1 LPKSFLIFVTFSY
14 FFRSSERSADPEGV
28 IRWICKPGTQFFRS
42 AASLFPSLSPRSDY
56 NWLVSRGSGA
66 LFLIFELY
74 FCYLIFAFCFELTV
88 RFPLLFLDNIH
99 RLGENSERHDYS
111 YIGLGIDMVNHTA
124 NPARMDVNFVEFP
137 KIPYPVKYKHRPAKG
152 GVKKWLRRL
161 KRIWRDWGMDSE
173 KDVALY
179 YPYIDIDDAGLL

>member
-1 LPKSFLIFVTFSY
+1 
-14 FFRSSERSADPEGV
+14 
-28 IRWICKPGTQFFRS
+28 
-42 AASLFPSLSPRSDY
+42 
-56 NWLVSRGSGA
+56 
-66 LFLIFELY
+66 
-74 FCYLIFAFCFELTV
+74 
-88 RFPLLFLDNIH
+88 
-99 RLGENSERHDYS
+99 
-111 YIGLGIDMVNHTA
+111 MVNHTA

-179 YPYIDIDDAGLL
+179 YPYIDIDDAGLIKTAALYWDELQTIVPETAIESLFDEKYLIEVEGTHKTYRIIDYDLPIKKEWINEIYKNQITKEAYDSGFLKPRMISFDDKCSNIAGDEFAEDIKQKSFR